1 VCESPLTS
9 LAAAAARADFQ
20 RARRRHFAARARRRL
35 TTRHAAPTRPAD
47 LGDVAAL
54 FWRPA
59 RLRPIPLEAIVG
71 TVDATTDFDANFR
84 PTTDRVSS
92 RWQRV
97 ARAYRDG
104 RPLPPVA
111 VIERPEGYY
120 VLDGRHRVSVAR
132 ALGHRDIDA
141 WASPAP
147 QGPAPHALTPEER
160 PMTRLPRRVLL
171 AVTRALHA
179 DQAFHDRVHFH
190 AGDHGRPYVC
200 EERGCNSPSL
210 NVVPS

>member
-1 VCESPLTS
+1 M
-9 LAAAAARADFQ
+9 AATGARDDFQ
-20 RARRRHFAARARRRL
+20 RARRRHLGVRACRRL
-35 TTRHAAPTRPAD
+35 TARRPGPTRPPD

-59 RLRPIPLEAIVG
+59 RLRSIPLEAIVG
-71 TVDATTDFDANFR
+71 TVEATTDFDADFR
-84 PTTDRVSS
+84 PATDRVSS

-97 ARAYRDG
+97 ARAHRDG

-111 VIERPEGYY
+111 VIERPDGYY

-132 ALGHRDIDA
+132 ALGHHDIDA

-147 QGPAPHALTPEER
+147 PATPAPHARRPEPPRPTEG
-160 PMTRLPRRVLL
+160 PMTRFTNRLL
-171 AVTRALHA
+171 VAVMRPLRA
-179 DQAFHDRVHFH
+179 DRTDDHSVHFH

-200 EERGCNSPSL
+200 EDRRCSSPSL
-210 NVVPS
+210 HVAPS